1 MRAVVVEGNCF
12 DADCT
17 AGVAVVFGAPV
28 LDPAG
33 SVQPDDASHVFVAHA
48 RSGNGLGVCEELL
61 ECRIGVG
68 GKAEQVELIRSV
80 TFHVPI
86 LAHNVLALG
95 RTGLSMIPRVPSL
108 GKVAV

>member
-1 MRAVVVEGNCF
+1 MRAVVVEGDCF

-48 RSGNGLGVCEELL
+48 RSRDRLGVCEELL

-68 GKAEQVELIRSV
+68 GKVEQVELSRFV
-80 TFHVPI
+80 AFHVPI
-86 LAHNVLALG
+86 IAHCVLHVG
-95 RTGLSMIPRVPSL
+95 RSGLSVILRVPSL

>member
-1 MRAVVVEGNCF
+1 MRAVVVEGDCF
-12 DADCT
+12 DADCAT
-17 AGVAVVFGAPV
+17 GVAVVFGAPV

-48 RSGNGLGVCEELL
+48 RSRDRLGVCEELL
-61 ECRIGVG
+61 ERWIGVG
-68 GKAEQVELIRSV
+68 GKVEQVELSRFV

-86 LAHNVLALG
+86 VAHSVLHLG
-95 RTGLSMIPRVPSL
+95 RTGLWMVLRVLSL